1 MNKKHLAFSK
11 VILLFE
17 TALVAYVSHRVLNF
31 AEAAIA
37 RGFTGSLPY
46 LTTFIS
52 AVWAAYGASVS
63 FYQHKSG
70 RENIKKMELNGKNHD
85 VDAEEVRA

>member
-1 MNKKHLAFSK
+1 MKKHLAFSK

-17 TALVAYVSHRVLNF
+17 TALVAYVSHRVLGF

-37 RGFTGSLPY
+37 EGYTGSLPY

-52 AVWAAYGASVS
+52 AVWAAYGTSVS
-63 FYQHKSG
+63 VYQHKSG
-70 RENIKKMELNGKNHD
+70 RENVRKMELSRKNAD
-85 VDAEEVRA
+85 VDADEGG